1 MRTTAS
7 HLTKTLK
14 NPKQTMPT
22 VKPTLIYVYDP
33 LCGWCYG
40 FHPVM
45 EKLQK
50 RFGDRINLEVKVG
63 GLAVGDKA
71 QTVSEGYS
79 YIKDGLQ
86 QVEKSTGVEFGRNF
100 KLLVDEGSYMYDSMP
115 HCRAQKIMN
124 ELLPDEALS
133 FAGTLQNA
141 IFRDG
146 KNLNEWS
153 TYEELIDDYSVDLDA
168 FKTRFESD
176 ELQNDL
182 IDEFTWCRNHGA
194 SGFPSLLIKID
205 DEISIMTRGYR
216 PYDTVESHLHH
227 LIRNLEKIKS

>member
-1 MRTTAS
+1 M
-7 HLTKTLK
+7 
-14 NPKQTMPT
+14 
-22 VKPTLIYVYDP
+22 KPTLIYVYDP

-50 RFGDRINLEVKVG
+50 RFDDRININVKVG
-63 GLAVGDKA
+63 GLAVGDRA
-71 QTVSEGYS
+71 QTISEGFS

-86 QVEKSTGVEFGRNF
+86 QVEKSTGIEFGRNF
-100 KLLVDEGSYMYDSMP
+100 KLLVEEGSYMYDSLP
-115 HCRAQKIMN
+115 PCRAQKTMN
-124 ELLPDEALS
+124 KLAPHQALS
-133 FAGTLQNA
+133 FAGTLQDA
-141 IFRDG
+141 LFQDG
-146 KNLNEWS
+146 KNLNEWA
-153 TYEELIDDYSVDLDA
+153 TYEELINDYDVDPLE

-176 ELQNDL
+176 DLKNDL

-194 SGFPSLLIKID
+194 SGFPTLLIQIEH
-205 DEISIMTRGYR
+205 EISIMTRGYR